1 MRILLTSSRLPFAL
15 SLIRK
20 LAEAGHEVYASDA
33 YAVASGSH
41 SRYLSGSLVTA
52 PPATETEQFVSD
64 VEGFVAE
71 HEIERIVPCFEE
83 AFYLAT
89 RYERLAKETDLF
101 TGPFATLARLHDK
114 ATFTDLAVKLE
125 LPLPATKVARSDEE
139 LRELTGELPHW
150 FARACFSRGGVALL
164 TNTGPLAG
172 ATKIEDVHPTAAQP
186 WLVQPFVEGP
196 MQCTYST
203 LRDGKVL
210 THLCYRAPR
219 QWQHSTGISFET
231 VDPEPTL
238 RFAEALGAEL
248 GYTGQMS
255 LDFVDSEDGLYLIE
269 CNPRATDGALLMEAN
284 EVDLALGRDAADVP
298 AEPLLIE
305 AGRKQ
310 QLDFAVFG
318 QMFTESPREWPKSI
332 RDLRDVRGS
341 DKGWHDQL
349 PNLYALLTLGHHA
362 RLNLRHRQALL
373 AAMADDIAWD
383 GQPIE
388 GMSPSDR
395 ALIDA
400 MEERRS
406 GSDPQ

>member
-1 MRILLTSSRLPFAL
+1 MRILLTSSRLPFTL

-33 YAVASGSH
+33 YQVASGSH

-52 PPATETEQFVSD
+52 PPATETEAFVSD
-64 VEGFVAE
+64 VERFVVDN
-71 HEIERIVPCFEE
+71 EIERVVPCFEE

-89 RYERLAKETDLF
+89 RYERLQAVTDLY
-101 TGPFATLARLHDK
+101 TAPFATLARLHDK
-114 ATFTDLAVKLE
+114 ATFTELAEKLE
-125 LPLPATKVARSDEE
+125 LPLPATKVARSPEE
-139 LRELTGELPHW
+139 LRELIEPLPHY

-172 ATKIEDVHPTAAQP
+172 ETKIDDIVPTPTQP

-196 MQCTYST
+196 MLCTYAT
-203 LRDGKVL
+203 LREGRVL
-210 THLCYRAPR
+210 SHLCYRAPR

-231 VDPEPTL
+231 VDPAPTL
-238 RFAEALGAEL
+238 EFAEALGAEL

-269 CNPRATDGALLMEAN
+269 CNPRATDGALLMEAD
-284 EVDLALGRDAADVP
+284 EVSAALAHDPAALP
-298 AEPLLIE
+298 AQPLLIP

-318 QMFTESPREWPKSI
+318 QMFTESPREWPSSI
-332 RDLRDVRGS
+332 RDLIHVRGS

-388 GMSPSDR
+388 GMSAADL
-395 ALIDA
+395 ALVEKMA
-400 MEERRS
+400 ERS
-406 GSDPQ
+406 QPGA